1 MSVRHLLCALLLAVS
16 AGGAAQAAGRSDA
29 NAAATRAHEALARHA
44 EYLARAGVSFEHG
57 EGVARDESRAAA
69 CYCEA
74 ARLGDAEGMYALG
87 WMYANG
93 RGLPRDDAY
102 AGTLFAMAA
111 MLGHP
116 QAGQMQRYTGDYTG
130 SVPLCMNAP
139 AWEQYDG
146 LVEHLMAKLSPQRRQ
161 VVDML
166 VTLAPKFGIEPRL
179 AVAIAAVESAFN
191 PDAVSPKNAQGVMQL
206 IPETAA
212 RFNVANAFD
221 TRQNISGGLSYLRWL
236 LAYFEGDVRLV
247 AAAYNAGE
255 GTVERYGGVPPYD
268 ETRAYVDRVL
278 GYYQAESHP
287 YDHRVVESS
296 PIMARLRMVG
306 E

>member
-1 MSVRHLLCALLLAVS
+1 VGGRRFRFALLLLLAVS
-16 AGGAAQAAGRSDA
+16 GVV
-29 NAAATRAHEALARHA
+29 NAAARPGSAESSKRVDEALAVHA
-44 EYLARAGVSFEHG
+44 DYLVRAGVAFEHG
-57 EGVARDESRAAA
+57 EGVVRDASRAAA
-69 CYCEA
+69 CYCES
-74 ARLGDAEGMYALG
+74 ARLGNAEGMYALG

-111 MLGHP
+111 MLGHD
-116 QAGQMQRYTGDYTG
+116 QAKHMLRYTGDYAG
-130 SVPLCMNAP
+130 RLPECMGAP
-139 AWEQYDG
+139 SWEQDDG
-146 LVEHLMAKLSPQRRQ
+146 LIERLMAKLSPQRRQ

-166 VTLAPKFGIEPRL
+166 VTLAPKFGVEPRL
-179 AVAIAAVESAFN
+179 ALAIAAVESAFN

-212 RFNVANAFD
+212 RFKVSNAFD
-221 TRQNISGGLSYLRWL
+221 TRQNIVGGLSYLRWL

-255 GTVERYGGVPPYD
+255 GAVERYAGVPPYD

-278 GYYQAESHP
+278 GYYRAETHP
-287 YDHRVVESS
+287 YDQRVVESS
-296 PIMARLRMVG
+296 PIMARLRMVS

>member
-1 MSVRHLLCALLLAVS
+1 MNVRAVLCAALTTLLLSSV
-16 AGGAAQAAGRSDA
+16 AQAAVRPERQQSDPRVREA
-29 NAAATRAHEALARHA
+29 IVQHAA
-44 EYLARAGVSFEHG
+44 YLAKAGVAFEHG
-57 EGVARDESRAAA
+57 EGVARDASRAAA

-87 WMYANG
+87 WMFANG
-93 RGLPRDDAY
+93 RGMPRDDGY
-102 AGTLFAMAA
+102 AGTLFSMAA

-116 QAGQMQRYTGDYTG
+116 QAEQMLRYTGDYTG
-130 SVPLCMNAP
+130 SLPPCLNAP
-139 AWEQYDG
+139 AWEQFDG
-146 LVEHLMAKLSPQRRQ
+146 LVERLMAKLSPQRRQ

-191 PDAVSPKNAQGVMQL
+191 PDAVSPRNAQGVMQL

-221 TRQNISGGLSYLRWL
+221 PRQNIAGGLSYLRWL

-255 GTVERYGGVPPYD
+255 GAVERYRGVPPYD

-287 YDHRVVESS
+287 YDQRVVESS
-296 PIMARLRMVG
+296 PIMARLRMAG